1 MEQRSQIKI
10 ELVKSHISELINYY
24 SAILM
29 FRTFFLI
36 SRFEMISKVPANFTE
51 NTSRIY
57 FLYLRLSCNDTNVQ
71 ACITNDRIENKK
83 QD

>member
-1 MEQRSQIKI
+1 
-10 ELVKSHISELINYY
+10 
-24 SAILM
+24 M
-29 FRTFFLI
+29 FRTFFNLI
-36 SRFEMISKVPANFTE
+36 SFEMISKVPANFTE

-57 FLYLRLSCNDTNVQ
+57 FFYFRLSCNDTNVQ